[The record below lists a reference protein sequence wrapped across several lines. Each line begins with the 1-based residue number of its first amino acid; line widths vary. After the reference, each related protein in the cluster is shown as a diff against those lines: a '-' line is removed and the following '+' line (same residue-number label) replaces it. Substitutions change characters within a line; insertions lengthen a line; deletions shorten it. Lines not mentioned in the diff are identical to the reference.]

1 MESESPTKVAARQPT
16 ESEAKIARYN
26 RIEREADKW
35 GRIIGVRQL
44 KLSER
49 SKISRMTADLTGVD
63 EVPNTVTG
71 EIMRVPHSLTHF
83 LAAAVCEIDQ
93 APIPLPRNR
102 AELDAILDRLDNEGI
117 AAATTAL
124 VRLTDAQAATDPK
137 DEAKNLLGTPSSA

>member
-1 MESESPTKVAARQPT
+1 MPQT
-16 ESEAKIARYN
+16 ESEAKLARYN

-49 SKISRMTADLTGVD
+49 SKISGMIADLTGVD
-63 EVPNTVTG
+63 EVQNTATG
-71 EIMRVPHSLTHF
+71 EMMRVPHSLTHF

-102 AELDAILDRLDNEGI
+102 PELDAILDRLDNEGI

-124 VRLTDAQAATDPK
+124 VRLSDAQAATDPK